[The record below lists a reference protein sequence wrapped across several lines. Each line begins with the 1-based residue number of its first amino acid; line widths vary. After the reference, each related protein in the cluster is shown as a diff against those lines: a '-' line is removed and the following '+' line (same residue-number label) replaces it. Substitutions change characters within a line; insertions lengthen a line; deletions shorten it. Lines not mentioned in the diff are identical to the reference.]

1 MVISVV
7 AYCKDSIYPLSHGI
21 SNNEL
26 SMLVT
31 MTMSIDYFMSILTGN
46 ILGGASGWKIYLFRR
61 SLRLKFVSTPPNL
74 RLYFEKWLMRHSDG
88 AI

>member
-31 MTMSIDYFMSILTGN
+31 MTMSIDYFMSILTGTF
-46 ILGGASGWKIYLFRR
+46 LGELGLEDIFIQTTIKTEICIHSAETYDCISKSG
-61 SLRLKFVSTPPNL
+61 
-74 RLYFEKWLMRHSDG
+74 
-88 AI
+88 